1 MYLHDLLLRSIWRPS
16 KILFHKTVKYFIVR
30 SIELLEKVVSFL
42 FDLGLWS
49 SLGLVEAFLPGA
61 LPLTVGQGQLL
72 LPTIKPLAEKFYHTN
87 NGLRCM
93 NIYFGWVEEEI
104 VLCYL
109 WGNIKE
115 LLQLS
120 NLFPGFFDE
129 FISINYMYLFQR
141 KMSYPS
147 ETLKLKARIS
157 PIY

>member
-1 MYLHDLLLRSIWRPS
+1 M
-16 KILFHKTVKYFIVR
+16 FHKTVKYFIVR

-93 NIYFGWVEEEI
+93 NIYFG
-104 VLCYL
+104 
-109 WGNIKE
+109 
-115 LLQLS
+115 
-120 NLFPGFFDE
+120 
-129 FISINYMYLFQR
+129 
-141 KMSYPS
+141 
-147 ETLKLKARIS
+147 
-157 PIY
+157 